1 MTSYFCDR
9 PHKLSWALVIIV
21 INCFVDGWY
30 LHIYSPDGSAAPA
43 RWLSYL
49 WKQCT
54 TISNFHVTLHFD
66 LPARKLVVS
75 YTWGGYLHQ
84 IVSFWDLFWTEQA
97 KMDTWTAQLPCAGVE
112 YDKCWRY
119 AHVGTLN
126 GLVYMI
132 LNASS
137 ISLVAIKQ

>member
-75 YTWGGYLHQ
+75 YTRRIFAPNCKFLGPFLDWAGQNGH
-84 IVSFWDLFWTEQA
+84 
-97 KMDTWTAQLPCAGVE
+97 MDSTVAMCRSGVWQVLKICTCWHVE
-112 YDKCWRY
+112 WSCLYDFKC
-119 AHVGTLN
+119 
-126 GLVYMI
+126 
-132 LNASS
+132 
-137 ISLVAIKQ
+137 